1 MKKIL
6 LIVGMAL
13 GFLVLGS
20 CTKDGGNDP
29 LPDWWYKTDTTGTTT
44 DKFPSPAKSD
54 NIVVAHRGG
63 STEAGTTANP
73 DNSIAALR
81 YAMALKCYASEC
93 DIYWTAD
100 DQVIV
105 AHADGECKINGL
117 HPWEATV
124 AQIRAA
130 GNLSNGEQ
138 IPTLGEMLDVVMES
152 GSCTKLWMDIKN
164 ITYPSTLTKYTIAA
178 SKKACEIITAKKA
191 KNFTEFICTANST
204 VMASSYLYAST
215 AGIPIGWMSN
225 SAATVYVVN
234 GYPWANLSI
243 DYMTKGGGARTID
256 EFTKSK
262 VALSIFV
269 VDTDDDM
276 TYYVNN
282 ASKLKAI
289 ATNYPKKMLVKM
301 GLR

>member
-6 LIVGMAL
+6 LIVGMVM
-13 GFLVLGS
+13 GFFVLIS
-20 CTKDGGNDP
+20 CSKDNGNDT
-29 LPDWWYKTDTTGTTT
+29 LPDWWLNKDTTGTTT
-44 DKFPSPAKSD
+44 ETFPSPAKCD

-63 STEAGTTANP
+63 STEVGKTANP

-105 AHADGECKINGL
+105 AHADAECKVNGL
-117 HPWEATV
+117 YPWEATV

-138 IPTLGEMLDVVMES
+138 VPTLGDMLDVVMSS
-152 GSCTKLWMDIKN
+152 GSCTKLMLDIKN
-164 ITYPSTLTKYTIAA
+164 ITYPSTLTKYPIAA
-178 SKKACEIITAKKA
+178 CKKACEIITAKKA
-191 KNFTEFICTANST
+191 KNFTEFICTGNST
-204 VMASSYLYAST
+204 VMASSFLYAFT
-215 AGIPIGWMSN
+215 AGTPIGWMSN
-225 SAATVYVVN
+225 SAASVYVGN

-256 EFTKSK
+256 EFTKAK
-262 VALSIFV
+262 IALSIFV